1 MPNEI
6 KCPKCGNTI
15 DVENVVATELEQ
27 KFQEKYRTQQQ
38 QWADRRKRNGQK
50 PWMSKS
56 FLKKKKNR
64 ETNCFCQKLLQEKQK
79 METDIQSQVSE
90 TVAQIAKCN

>member
-38 QWADRRKRNGQK
+38 QWADSMEAERTKLLDEQK
-50 PWMSKS
+50 L
-56 FLKKKKNR
+56 FEEKKNH
-64 ETNCFCQKLLQEKQK
+64 
-79 METDIQSQVSE
+79 
-90 TVAQIAKCN
+90 